1 ERRTT
6 EHESDDRWSLVV
18 RQLLQRQF
26 LIEDNAGYRFGHETL
41 REVIYDDLDAPTRR
55 TLHLRAAETL
65 EQEHFA
71 RVEALA
77 QHLYLA
83 GAWDKAMPY
92 LVQAG
97 DRARAVCAYRD
108 ALRCY
113 GQALEAVEHLA
124 SDPDSA
130 ATLPPD

>member
-1 ERRTT
+1 N
-6 EHESDDRWSLVV
+6 SDADALVV
-18 RQLLQRQF
+18 GRSSFVADQLLRRQF
-26 LIEDNAGYRFGHETL
+26 LAEDGTGYRFEHELL
-41 REVIYDDLDAPTRR
+41 REVVYHRLDPATRQD
-55 TLHLRAAETL
+55 LHLRAAEAL
-65 EQEHFA
+65 EQEHYE